1 VSELKLILAVD
12 DNLVNLKQINGQLS
26 DNYRL
31 MLAKSGD
38 QALKICA
45 QERPDLIL
53 LDIEMPGMNGFETI
67 AKLKQSPVLSRIP
80 VIFLTAN
87 NDTETEVRGLESGA
101 MDFITKPFEK
111 SILIHRIE
119 LHLRFSEYQQHLE
132 NTVKELENSIVTSF
146 SEIVEYRDANTGG
159 HVVRSST
166 YALMLGRELQR
177 RDLFSSQLSDD
188 ELEMMSRAAPMHDIG
203 KIGVSDVI
211 LLKPGSLDDEEFMLM
226 KKHTT
231 IGAEILR
238 SMYVRTPTQH
248 YLRYA
253 IMIAEG
259 HHEKFNG
266 RGYPHGI
273 SGEDIPLC
281 ARIMAVADVYDAL
294 VDNRVYRRAMS
305 HNDAY
310 EIIMEGKGAH
320 FDPDVA
326 DAFAAINGEM
336 AAMAAIKT

>member
-26 DNYRL
+26 DSYRL
-31 MLAKSGD
+31 MLAKSGE
-38 QALKICA
+38 QAIKICA

-53 LDIEMPGMNGFETI
+53 LDIEMPGMDGFETI
-67 AKLKQSPVLSRIP
+67 SKLKQSPVLSRIP
-80 VIFLTAN
+80 VIFLTAS
-87 NDTETEVRGLESGA
+87 NDAETEVRGLESGA

-159 HVVRSST
+159 HVIRTST
-166 YALMLGRELQR
+166 YALMIGRELQR
-177 RDLFSSQLSDD
+177 KKIYPSQLSDD
-188 ELEMMSRAAPMHDIG
+188 ELDMIARAAPMHDIG

-211 LLKPGSLDDEEFMLM
+211 LLKPGRLDDEEFKLM

-231 IGAEILR
+231 VGAEILR
-238 SMYVRTPTQH
+238 SMYSRTPTQH

-259 HHEKFNG
+259 HHEKFDG
-266 RGYPHGI
+266 KGYPYGI
-273 SGEDIPLC
+273 SGENIPLC

-294 VDNRVYRRAMS
+294 VDDRVYRKAMS
-305 HNDAY
+305 HSDACD
-310 EIIMEGKGAH
+310 IIMGGKGAH
-320 FDPDVA
+320 FDPDIV
-326 DAFAAINGEM
+326 DAFVTVNEEIASK
-336 AAMAAIKT
+336 AAIKK